1 MGESEGEIRPTQ
13 QNFGLSDAERL
24 TNEAIA
30 EVTMEDWISRV
41 RNAEQLQEKQWHK
54 EIARDEVTQRG
65 TINLGDESDDP
76 ECGTIGE

>member
-1 MGESEGEIRPTQ
+1 
-13 QNFGLSDAERL
+13 
-24 TNEAIA
+24 
-30 EVTMEDWISRV
+30 MEDWISRV